1 MGSRSLSVRVCAY
14 TDVSVYHS
22 RKNTDWAC
30 LSIMC
35 VTLFF
40 RPRGA
45 FYRIATSKKTGLLV
59 VMFKELNAKRH
70 LTVPLKKEKPE
81 RWDKQRTTLL
91 VCNVMCLW
99 HEWSLEERRKKRDSG
114 LNFKMYKRRAGKHL
128 NSHVAVGVDATIFLH
143 ILHLCWVNMLNLLNS
158 LRLAK

>member
-1 MGSRSLSVRVCAY
+1 
-14 TDVSVYHS
+14 
-22 RKNTDWAC
+22 
-30 LSIMC
+30 MC

-81 RWDKQRTTLL
+81 R
-91 VCNVMCLW
+91 
-99 HEWSLEERRKKRDSG
+99 
-114 LNFKMYKRRAGKHL
+114 
-128 NSHVAVGVDATIFLH
+128 
-143 ILHLCWVNMLNLLNS
+143 
-158 LRLAK
+158 